1 MVYLGLGLKWNEELN
16 ILGLMKKT
24 KQNMERGP
32 AEGFSL
38 LWFAKKNLESKVL
51 TDLK

>member
-1 MVYLGLGLKWNEELN
+1 MKSIN

-24 KQNMERGP
+24 KQNMECGP

-38 LWFAKKNLESKVL
+38 LWFAKKILESKVL